1 MGAVVLEDA
10 ADLAQLKQRREES
23 AKLEDLPL
31 LPLEEAARRIF
42 GARELSA
49 AEASDISYG
58 RRISPAVTVP
68 W

>member
-23 AKLEDLPL
+23 EAPLEDLPL

-49 AEASDISYG
+49 AEASDIS
-58 RRISPAVTVP
+58 
-68 W
+68 